1 MKILILITIFLALPL
16 MAQEKPRT
24 IDFTQ
29 PLIGVDG
36 KVIPASTTDP
46 TPVTLGQIVHLALNS
61 KVEGDDPDKG
71 FERGALAARLYT
83 CKACE
88 LGKEDGALVIKHI
101 KAVFGADVQYATFPL
116 LDPVTY
122 KKVTP

>member
-1 MKILILITIFLALPL
+1 MKLTFLILLFALPL
-16 MAQEKPRT
+16 VAQEKPR

-36 KVIPASTTDP
+36 KVIPASATDP

-61 KVEGDDPDKG
+61 KVDGDDPDKG
-71 FERGALAARLYT
+71 FERGALAARLYR

-88 LGKEDGALVIKHI
+88 LGKEDGALIIKHI